1 MVLKSAFQVRTDLA
15 AGPLAQGRPALRL
28 WRRLALAAML
38 LAPWPA
44 LAQSPGH
51 VSDSVP
57 AGSSSL
63 RPGDFILVRIWR
75 EPDLSDTVDVDN
87 QGIAVFPKLGAMSV
101 TGINPDSLERLLVHE
116 YSRYLQNPSI
126 RVTVLRRIT
135 IWGAVAHPGTYP
147 VGLTMTITDALAL
160 AGGPTS
166 DGKSNQVELRRGAM
180 RKVIDLSS
188 DAASVSDLS
197 LHSGDQLVV
206 PRRSW
211 ISRNPGV
218 LIGGIGTITSVL
230 YLIAR

>member
-1 MVLKSAFQVRTDLA
+1 MVLISRFRVPAVRRVAKARPVLWCWRVLAVAALLSAPGTA
-15 AGPLAQGRPALRL
+15 I
-28 WRRLALAAML
+28 
-38 LAPWPA
+38 
-44 LAQSPGH
+44 AQSSARGPNG
-51 VSDSVP
+51 VR
-57 AGSSSL
+57 ASSSAL
-63 RPGDFILVRIWR
+63 LPGDFILVRIWR

-87 QGIAVFPKLGAMSV
+87 QGIAVFPKLGPISV
-101 TGINPDSLERLLVHE
+101 TGLEPDSLERLLVHE

-135 IWGAVAHPGTYP
+135 IWGAVAHPGPYP
-147 VGLTMTITDALAL
+147 VGLTMTVTDALAL
-160 AGGPTS
+160 AGGPS
-166 DGKSNQVELRRGAM
+166 PDGKSNQVELRRGAT

-188 DAASVSDLS
+188 DAASIGDLS

-230 YLIAR
+230 YLLAR